1 LFGVLHTPPDCDV
14 VEEKLQGTDPI
25 GTGID
30 PWVLDCHIKY
40 IVAPKDLVKE
50 V

>member
-1 LFGVLHTPPDCDV
+1 V
-14 VEEKLQGTDPI
+14 VEEKLHAMDPI

-30 PWVLDCHIKY
+30 PEVLDCHMRY
-40 IVAPKDLVKE
+40 IVAPNDLVAE